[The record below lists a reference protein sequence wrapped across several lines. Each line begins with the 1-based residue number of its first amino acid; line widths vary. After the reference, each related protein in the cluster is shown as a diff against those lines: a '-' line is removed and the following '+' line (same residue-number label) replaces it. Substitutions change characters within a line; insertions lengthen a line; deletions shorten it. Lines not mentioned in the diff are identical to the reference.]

1 MATIRVVIADDHPL
15 VRAGLRQTLAA
26 EPAVEV
32 VGEATDGEET
42 LAVVRQ
48 TQPDLLLLDI
58 TMPGAP
64 FPMLLRHVTQM
75 ARDTKVIVVTM
86 HAEDQFA
93 LRALKEGAAGY
104 VTKEQPARE
113 LLEAVRQVAHGG
125 RYLTPSVGL
134 KAAAALGDRRA
145 LLPHERLSSR
155 EYEVLCLLGQGK
167 TVHEAGGLLGLSPKT
182 VSTHRA
188 RLLRKMELSTTT
200 DLIRYVLQYSLFTL
214 AALACGIGPVAG
226 PTV

>member
-1 MATIRVVIADDHPL
+1 VPTIRVVIADDHPL
-15 VRAGLRQTLAA
+15 VRAGLRQTLAT
-26 EPAVEV
+26 EPTVEV

-75 ARDTKVIVVTM
+75 AGDMKVIVLTM

-104 VTKEQPARE
+104 VTKEQPAGE
-113 LLEAVRQVAHGG
+113 LLEAVRQVARGG

-134 KAAAALGDRRA
+134 KAAAVLGDRRA
-145 LLPHERLSSR
+145 LLPHERLSAR

-182 VSTHRA
+182 ISTHRA

-200 DLIRYVLQYSLFTL
+200 DLIRYVLQYGLFML
-214 AALACGIGPVAG
+214 AALACEIARAG
-226 PTV
+226 RPTV